1 MKKYTVLAIAAFFA
15 VGIAQADGKKL
26 GFGEKESSSTES
38 GQGAPAKP
46 NGSANAGNQGQTTVE
61 ITEETT
67 GPKGQLKNDRTD
79 CNNCE
84 TTITEE
90 VIDLP
95 GKKR

>member
-1 MKKYTVLAIAAFFA
+1 MKIYTVLAIAAFIA
-15 VGIAQADGKKL
+15 VGVAQAEGKKS
-26 GFGEKESSSTES
+26 GFGKAESSSTES
-38 GQGAPAKP
+38 GQGAAGKP

-61 ITEETT
+61 ITVETT

-90 VIDLP
+90 VIDRP

>member
-1 MKKYTVLAIAAFFA
+1 MKYLPLILAATLVAAGNVYA
-15 VGIAQADGKKL
+15 EGKKN
-26 GFGEKESSSTES
+26 GFGNDKSSVTES
-38 GQGAPAKP
+38 GQGAAVKK
-46 NGSANAGNQGQTTVE
+46 NGNANPGNQGQTTVL

-79 CNNCE
+79 CNNCV

-90 VIDLP
+90 IIDSP